1 MSWQGVRVLVTGAG
15 GFIGSH
21 LCERLVEAGATVRAM
36 VRYNSRNDPG
46 LLRYLAPSTRAALE
60 VVTGDLR
67 DTEAVHQAVS
77 GCEVVFH
84 LGALIAI
91 PYSYRHPREVVEVNI
106 LGTLN
111 VLEAVRQLGVRRL
124 VHTSTSEVYGT
135 AQSARINEHHA
146 LHGQS
151 PYAATKIGA
160 DKLVESF
167 YCSYA
172 LPAVTI
178 RPFNTYGP
186 RQSGRAVIPTIV
198 AQTLWGKALTLGA
211 LDTLRD
217 FTFVTDTVD
226 GMLCAATAPGVEGET
241 CNLGTDTEVSIRQ
254 LVERVGALL
263 HRTLPLQVDTARLR
277 PAASEVQRL
286 RSDNTRA
293 RERLG
298 WQPVVDLD
306 TGLHRVIAWVEA
318 HPELYHWERYEV

>member
-1 MSWQGVRVLVTGAG
+1 MSWHGIPVLVTGAG

-21 LCERLVEAGATVRAM
+21 LCERLVAAGATVRAL
-36 VRYNSRNDPG
+36 VRYNARNDPG
-46 LLRYLAPSTRAALE
+46 LLRYLPRATLE
-60 VVTGDLR
+60 AIDVVAGDLR
-67 DTEAVHQAVS
+67 DVEAVYQAMA
-77 GCEVVFH
+77 GCEVILH
-84 LGALIAI
+84 LGAVIAI

-111 VLEAVRQLGVRRL
+111 VLEAARRVGVRRL

-135 AQSARINEHHA
+135 AQMPRIHEQHP

-151 PYAATKIGA
+151 PYAASKIGA
-160 DKLVESF
+160 DQLVESF

-172 LPAVTI
+172 LPVVTV

-198 AQTLWGKALTLGA
+198 AQGLWGDALKLGA
-211 LDTLRD
+211 LETIRD
-217 FTFVTDTVD
+217 FTFVTDTVE
-226 GMLCAATAPGVEGET
+226 GMLCAATAVGVEGEV

-254 LVERVGALL
+254 LVEHVSALL
-263 HRTLPLQVDTARLR
+263 NRTIPLHVETARLR

-286 RSDNTRA
+286 RSDHTKA
-293 RERLG
+293 RQRLG
-298 WQPVVDLD
+298 WQPQVALE
-306 TGLHRVIAWVEA
+306 TGLRQVIAWVQA